1 MTDNADRYADAERLL
16 IGRLLLSGGDYY
28 QVAPLVCIKH
38 FQSMD
43 AARVFAAVA
52 ALCEAGLPVNR
63 LGLQAQLGSDYA
75 RLRPWLSD
83 LYTQAQVSGP
93 ATALAEVVR
102 EGYQRRRALALAER
116 LATAAY
122 HDEAD
127 ITAVQ
132 AAVAGE
138 LLDGRPDREQESVGV
153 VAERVAVT
161 LQDWE
166 AQPLTPGQ
174 VRGLSS
180 GLRNID
186 AITGGLL
193 PGYHIVAGRA
203 GMGKTALAL
212 QIAANV
218 AAAGRPV
225 FYLTFE
231 ISPDLLLLRLASA
244 RCGVPV
250 IDGYTRNLKPDDGA
264 RLRAAVAEVG
274 RWSLEF
280 YAGTPQLSAVVA
292 ALHRTARSLRPA
304 LIVIDNL
311 GHLTVGERVTR
322 EYDELNQVSR
332 RIKETANALQVP
344 VLALHQLSRG
354 VESRENKRPTLADL
368 RGSGHLEQDA
378 DTVWLLYRP
387 GYYGDTADSTFSVDV
402 AKNRLTGKMGTTLLY
417 FTPCAGLR
425 DAVLN
430 GGMHG
435 SA

>member
-1 MTDNADRYADAERLL
+1 MTDRYTDAENLL
-16 IGRLLLSGGDYY
+16 IGRLLLGGEYY
-28 QVAPLVCIKH
+28 QVAPMVSGAH

-43 AARVFAAVA
+43 AARVFLAIA

-63 LGLQAQLGSDYA
+63 LGLQAQLGSEYP
-75 RLRPWLSD
+75 RLRPWLAD
-83 LYTQAQVSGP
+83 LYTQGQVSGP
-93 ATALAEVVR
+93 AVALAETVL

-122 HDEAD
+122 DDSTD
-127 ITAVQ
+127 ITATQ
-132 AAVAGE
+132 AAIAGE
-138 LLDGRPDREQESVGV
+138 LLHGRADRQQEAVGV
-153 VAERVAVT
+153 VAERVTAT
-161 LQDWE
+161 LAAWS
-166 AQPLTPGQ
+166 AQPLEPGQ
-174 VRGLSS
+174 VRGLAS
-180 GLRNID
+180 GLRNVD
-186 AITGGLL
+186 TITGGLL

-218 AAAGRPV
+218 AAAGKPV

-274 RWSLEF
+274 GWPLVF

-322 EYDELNQVSR
+322 EYEELNQVSR
-332 RIKETANALQVP
+332 RIKETANALAVP

-354 VESRENKRPTLADL
+354 VESRENKRPNLADL

-378 DTVWLLYRP
+378 DAVWLLYRP
-387 GYYGDTADSTFSVDV
+387 GYYDGTADPNFSVDI
-402 AKNRLTGKMGTTLLY
+402 AKNRLTGKLGTTLLY

-430 GGMHG
+430 GGGHG

>member
-1 MTDNADRYADAERLL
+1 MTDRYTDAENLL
-16 IGRLLLSGGDYY
+16 IGRLLLGGEYY
-28 QVAPLVCIKH
+28 QVAPLVGAAH
-38 FQSMD
+38 FQAPD
-43 AARVFAAVA
+43 AARVFLAIA

-63 LGLQAQLGSDYA
+63 LGLQAQLGSEYP
-75 RLRPWLSD
+75 RLRPWLAD
-83 LYTQAQVSGP
+83 LYTQGQVSGP
-93 ATALAEVVR
+93 AVALAEVVL
-102 EGYQRRRALALAER
+102 EGYHRRRALRLAER

-122 HDEAD
+122 DDTTD
-127 ITAVQ
+127 IAATQ

-138 LLDGRPDREQESVGV
+138 LLHGRADRQQEAGGV
-153 VAERVAVT
+153 VAERVTAT
-161 LQDWE
+161 LQAWS
-166 AQPLTPGQ
+166 ATPLEPGQ
-174 VRGLSS
+174 VRGLAT
-180 GLRNID
+180 GLRNVD
-186 AITGGLL
+186 TITGGLL

-218 AAAGRPV
+218 AAAGHPV

-274 RWSLEF
+274 RWPLEF

-292 ALHRTARSLRPA
+292 ALHRTARNQRPA
-304 LIVIDNL
+304 LIIIDNL
-311 GHLTVGERVTR
+311 GHVTVGERVTR

-332 RIKETANALQVP
+332 RIKETANALAVP

-354 VESRENKRPTLADL
+354 VESRENKRPNLADL

-378 DTVWLLYRP
+378 DAVWLLYRP
-387 GYYGDTADSTFSVDV
+387 GYYDGTADPNFSVDI
-402 AKNRLTGKMGTTLLY
+402 AKNRLTGKLGTTLLY

-430 GGMHG
+430 GGAHG